1 MLISRFVCWIS
12 YNWMKN
18 NKFLFQQNQLTE
30 KHIIRIPPTVQLQPE
45 QFSAILLSSVSS
57 EIDSIVDEHISKFQI
72 PYCTYGVDRRLLLEL
87 EEVNRYSR
95 TLGQNCANFS
105 IMDRIKRFVLGVFLF
120 VIRFLT
126 FFLF

>member
-1 MLISRFVCWIS
+1 
-12 YNWMKN
+12 MKN